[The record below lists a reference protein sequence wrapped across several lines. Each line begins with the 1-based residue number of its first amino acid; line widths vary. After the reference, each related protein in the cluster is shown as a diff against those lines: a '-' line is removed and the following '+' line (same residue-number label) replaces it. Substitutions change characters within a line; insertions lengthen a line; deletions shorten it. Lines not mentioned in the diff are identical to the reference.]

1 MVYVVTSEYDE
12 EVNFLKA
19 HCPSHAIERGRDF
32 GMVGTLN
39 AVEVKDKHH
48 LHNILL
54 HSIKEIAGVTEQV
67 AFLKRLSS
75 TTRKL
80 RIGGQ
85 FCSMEV
91 TDLTIAGW
99 KFTCFPYSRADGTSH
114 LVFRVL

>member
-1 MVYVVTSEYDE
+1 MVYVVTSEYA
-12 EVNFLKA
+12 NNTQFLQA
-19 HCPSHAIERGRDF
+19 HSPQHAIERGRDF

-39 AVEVKDKHH
+39 AVEVKDQRH

-85 FCSMEV
+85 FCSLEV

-99 KFTCFPYSRADGTSH
+99 KFRCFPYSRADGTSH